1 MVTDKVRKDVT
12 RRVHICDESN
22 RGNTEIHEVFFSK
35 RKTLG
40 EKEGK
45 KARAKG
51 GDKGRSG

>member
-1 MVTDKVRKDVT
+1 MVTDKVRKDVM

-22 RGNTEIHEVFFSK
+22 RGNTEIHEIFISR

-45 KARAKG
+45 KARA
-51 GDKGRSG
+51 